1 MKMFYPEKN
10 LTPSPLLS
18 HIIFIHSRQPS
29 RLLSREGRIPTLK
42 ESAEKKKKPATIRIN
57 QKWCK
62 GCYICLEVCPKKV
75 YKKSSEI
82 SEKGFQPVLVA
93 HPELCTLCLQ
103 CEMLCPDLAINV
115 EKGE

>member
-1 MKMFYPEKN
+1 MAFEA
-10 LTPSPLLS
+10 
-18 HIIFIHSRQPS
+18 SRP
-29 RLLSREGRIPTLK
+29 RRENPALK
-42 ESAEKKKKPATIRIN
+42 ESVEKKKKPVIIRLN

-75 YKKSSEI
+75 YEKSAEV
-82 SEKGFQPVLVA
+82 SEKGFQPVLAA
-93 HPELCTLCLQ
+93 HPELCTRCLQ

>member
-1 MKMFYPEKN
+1 MRTCRVERG
-10 LTPSPLLS
+10 SD
-18 HIIFIHSRQPS
+18 
-29 RLLSREGRIPTLK
+29 TLK
-42 ESAEKKKKPATIRIN
+42 EGSDRKKKPVTIHLN

-75 YKKSSEI
+75 FEKSPEV
-82 SEKGFQPVLVA
+82 SEKGFQSVVVA
-93 HPELCTLCLQ
+93 HPELCTRCLQ

>member
-1 MKMFYPEKN
+1 

-18 HIIFIHSRQPS
+18 HIIFIPNRQPTK
-29 RLLSREGRIPTLK
+29 LLSREGRNRTLQK
-42 ESAEKKKKPATIRIN
+42 TVEKKKKPATIHLNR
-57 QKWCK
+57 KWCK

-75 YKKSSEI
+75 FEKSSEV

-93 HPELCTLCLQ
+93 HPELCTGCLQ